1 MAFAVFWNEAAG
13 RSGERGGRVGRR
25 EGRTRCIRYAVRQR
39 RLWRESVA
47 VMLPPATAEKR
58 AQVSGG
64 WSRGVGSFVMRD
76 ETDASAP
83 APPDAAHPP
92 TTDHAASNGQMNT
105 SASRPRPPR
114 RSELGELAQ
123 VAKDRLREAQRRQQQ
138 ERERQVSSAPTDAR
152 TDNAVEQTPAAPP
165 PTAPRSRRR
174 ARRRALQPLSTDSF
188 RRYMGEIRRIDLLQ
202 HEEEIELARAVQ
214 QLQRLEQVRAQL
226 TQQLGR
232 PPSMPE
238 WAQAAE
244 VPHADQLRAL
254 VVRGQHARDRLI
266 TANLRLV
273 SSAVHKFARR
283 ARMAGVPAGDLMQEG
298 TLGLIRAAERFDGSR
313 GFRFSTFALMWI
325 RTAVMRA
332 LADSSRLIRLP
343 TAVLE
348 LETRLRRAQ
357 EAFTAKWGRA
367 PSVLELAEEVGATPE
382 RVRFVLDHARVQV
395 HSYDRSMKASEG
407 ADRDADRFLDSLAA
421 STEEDDERVVNAL
434 MRDELLRVLQS
445 TLDETEMYI
454 VTLRFGLVDGTPK
467 SAQQC
472 AAELSISEERIRQI
486 IYQAFAKLRQSM
498 RAVQLHA
505 EYFERAPE

>member
-1 MAFAVFWNEAAG
+1 
-13 RSGERGGRVGRR
+13 
-25 EGRTRCIRYAVRQR
+25 
-39 RLWRESVA
+39 
-47 VMLPPATAEKR
+47 
-58 AQVSGG
+58 
-64 WSRGVGSFVMRD
+64 MRD

-83 APPDAAHPP
+83 APPAAAHPP
-92 TTDHAASNGQMNT
+92 ASDHAASNGQMNT

-123 VAKDRLREAQRRQQQ
+123 VAKDRLRDAQRRQQQ
-138 ERERQVSSAPTDAR
+138 QQQQQQQQERPVSSAPTDAR
-152 TDNAVEQTPAAPP
+152 THDAAGQTPATPP

-232 PPSMPE
+232 PPNMPE
-238 WAQAAE
+238 WARAAE
-244 VPHADQLRAL
+244 LPHADQLRAL
-254 VVRGQHARDRLI
+254 VTQGQHARDRLI

-273 SSAVHKFARR
+273 SSAVRKFARR
-283 ARMAGVPAGDLMQEG
+283 ARMVGVPAGDLMQEG

-343 TAVLE
+343 TTVLE
-348 LETRLRRAQ
+348 LEARLRRAQ
-357 EAFTAKWGRA
+357 EVLAAKWGRA
-367 PSVLELAEEVGATPE
+367 PSVLELAEEVGVTPE
-382 RVRFVLDHARVQV
+382 RVRFVLDHARTQV
-395 HSYDRSMKASEG
+395 YSYDRRMNEGEG
-407 ADRDADRFLDSLAA
+407 ADRDADRFLDNLAA
-421 STEEDDERVVNAL
+421 STEDDDERVVNAL

-467 SAQQC
+467 SLQQC

-486 IYQAFAKLRQSM
+486 IYQAFAKLRQSA